1 VTEKEEEMRR
11 IIAIAAGAALLALS
25 GATPSLAA
33 ENVAFQAELH
43 HFTAP
48 AGPCEN
54 GVCKYLS
61 HGYGFSNLMGP
72 LVRVTVY
79 FVWDFNTTPCS
90 TLDPLVFRLVGETG
104 SITISGSGSIC
115 PGANPELSFPQFF
128 SGAGEITGGTGE
140 FSGITGSVTSQGT
153 LGPNGPIVHLTGDV
167 SY

>member
-1 VTEKEEEMRR
+1 MRR
-11 IIAIAAGAALLALS
+11 IIAIAAGAVLLALG
-25 GATPSLAA
+25 GAVPSLAA

-48 AGPCEN
+48 QGTCQD
-54 GVCKYLS
+54 GVCTYVS
-61 HGYGFSNLMGP
+61 YGYAFSNLMGP
-72 LVRVTVY
+72 LVRVTVH

-90 TLDPLVFRLVGETG
+90 TLDPLEFTMVGETG

-115 PGANPELSFPQFF
+115 PSLNPELGIPQFF
-128 SGAGEITGGTGE
+128 SGVGEITGGAGG

-153 LGPNGPIVHLTGDV
+153 LSSDGPVIHMSGTV